1 MGGCFLALA
10 LGVLGYILT
19 QSWLGALLGMFLAGF
34 IHPSKKEYTT
44 HTYTGER
51 RYTAPHKMSAE
62 MLQSIVQL
70 SALVMRADNRMMRS
84 ELYLFRDFI
93 LQNFGSEVAS
103 DAIDY
108 LQTIREADINAED
121 ACNVLNSTINYTEKM
136 QILRFL
142 FQLAYVD
149 GAINHDE
156 MSYITYIATLLQIR
170 QHDFIYMRATFEYTQ
185 KNQHQYSNTHNSGY
199 SAGES
204 KLDKAYAILG
214 VKSTDSDEVIK
225 KAYRS
230 LAVANHPDKVQHLGE
245 TARKEAEKRFSEISE
260 AYNEIKKT
268 RNL

>member
-1 MGGCFLALA
+1 MGGCFLVLA

-19 QSWLGALLGMFLAGF
+19 RSWLGALLGMFLAGF
-34 IHPSKKEYTT
+34 IHPGKKEYTT
-44 HTYTGER
+44 YTYSGGR

-93 LQNFGSEVAS
+93 LQNFGQEVAS

-108 LQTIREADINAED
+108 LQTIKDADIKAED
-121 ACNVLNSTINYTEKM
+121 ACAVLNSTINYTEKM

-149 GAINHDE
+149 GAINNDE

-185 KNQHQYSNTHNSGY
+185 RSRQQYSNANSGGY
-199 SAGES
+199 TTSES
-204 KLDKAYAILG
+204 KLDKAYAVLG
-214 VKSTDSDEVIK
+214 VKSTDSDEAIK

-260 AYNEIKKT
+260 AYNEIKKA